1 MSRLGTRG
9 GAQQMLH
16 CRNCS
21 VSRIDT

>member
-9 GAQQMLH
+9 GVQQMLH